1 MPIKPDN
8 ITDAEWNAMDEVTR
22 MRAANRELAL
32 AQACDKLIRNAD
44 DALAEIAEVAALLER
59 IK

>member
-1 MPIKPDN
+1 MPTKPDT

-32 AQACDKLIRNAD
+32 TQACDKLIRNAD
-44 DALAEIAEVAALLER
+44 EALAEIAEVAALLER

>member
-1 MPIKPDN
+1 MPTKPDN

-22 MRAANRELAL
+22 MRAANQELAL

-44 DALAEIAEVAALLER
+44 DALAELAEVAALLER

>member
-32 AQACDKLIRNAD
+32 TQAMEELFATLDTT
-44 DALAEIAEVAALLER
+44 IATLESQT
-59 IK
+59 